1 LGYSPSD
8 TDVLLNLTAAL
19 GIGSSLSGNQQKV
32 ANAISSFFN
41 SVGTLPPGFNALFGL
56 TGSPLSTALSQ
67 LSG

>member
-1 LGYSPSD
+1 MSCSTSPLHLASAQ
-8 TDVLLNLTAAL
+8 VSA
-19 GIGSSLSGNQQKV
+19 GIQQNV
-32 ANAISSFFN
+32 ANAIRSFFN